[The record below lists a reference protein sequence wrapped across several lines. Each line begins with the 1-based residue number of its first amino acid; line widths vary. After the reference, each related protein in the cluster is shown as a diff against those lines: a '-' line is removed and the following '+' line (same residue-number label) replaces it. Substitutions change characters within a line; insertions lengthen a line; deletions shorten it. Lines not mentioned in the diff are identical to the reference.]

1 MQYTGKS
8 EEIQALKEAVTEAVK
23 ASVREAVGYTL
34 GHEITSVSLF
44 PLYTTKSVGRLF
56 GVSQFTVRAWVR
68 QGLLHPRLHRISGR
82 SVRFLFTNSDLLKF
96 LDENFPSK
104 ADLGHPCDPRSRK
117 GALVEQLL
125 RMTNLYKRRRQR
137 VEEDEEG

>member
-1 MQYTGKS
+1 MNYLGDTGGIEVLIKRAVA
-8 EEIQALKEAVTEAVK
+8 EAFAAL
-23 ASVREAVGYTL
+23 GYTP
-34 GHEITSVSLF
+34 GQEATPVSLF

-56 GVSQFTVRAWVR
+56 DVSQFTVRAWAR

-104 ADLGHPCDPRSRK
+104 EDLAHPCDPRSRK
-117 GALVEQLL
+117 GALIEKTL
-125 RMTNLYKRRRQR
+125 RMEALYRRRRQR